1 MLLLLVLCPRH
12 KIWWCGVVLRQT
24 IVEQGVKHGTC
35 VVSGQ
40 RLGAPGKMVFPEKLP
55 GQQRPF
61 VFLRLLGLRG
71 SIGIGSIGERM
82 FLRIPRR
89 GLVRCY

>member
-1 MLLLLVLCPRH
+1 MPLLLLLCPCHQIFRL
-12 KIWWCGVVLRQT
+12 GVVLQQT

-61 VFLRLLGLRG
+61 VLVRLLRLLGLRG
-71 SIGIGSIGERM
+71 ISVRM
-82 FLRIPRR
+82 LLLLRIPRL